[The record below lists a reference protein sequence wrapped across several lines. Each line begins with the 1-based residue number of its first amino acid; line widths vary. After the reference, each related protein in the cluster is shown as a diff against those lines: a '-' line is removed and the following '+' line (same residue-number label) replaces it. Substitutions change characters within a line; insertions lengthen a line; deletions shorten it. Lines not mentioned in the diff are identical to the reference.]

1 MENKFLTGKVVWITG
16 ATKGIGKEIAKKLIG
31 TGAKLVLSGSTPE
44 SIKKILDEYN
54 EYTNIF
60 FMPFDLKNSNQIE
73 IVAKKVQA
81 AFGSIDI
88 LINNAGIGKFA
99 PFTQLTEEDFDNT
112 KSINLKA
119 PFLLM
124 KQVLPDM
131 LEKKKGTII
140 NILSVVANKAFKY
153 SSIYAAS
160 KAGLLAMDRCLRE
173 EVRSEGIKIIDIFP
187 GATATDIWEPEQL
200 EKYSARMMKPEDVA
214 EAVFKVI
221 ELAMIDRL
229 MVEEISLRPQ
239 LGDL

>member
-1 MENKFLTGKVVWITG
+1 MENNFLNGKVVWITG

-31 TGAKLVLSGSTPE
+31 SGAKLVLSGSSPQ

-54 EYTNIF
+54 EYSNIF

-99 PFTQLTEEDFDNT
+99 PFTQLNEEDFDNT
-112 KSINLKA
+112 MSINLKA

-131 LEKKKGTII
+131 LEKKNGTII
-140 NILSVVANKAFKY
+140 NILSVVANKPFKN

-160 KAGLLAMDRCLRE
+160 KAALLAMDRSLRE
-173 EVRSEGIKIIDIFP
+173 EVRSEGIKIIDVLP
-187 GATATDIWEPEQL
+187 GATATDIWLPEQL
-200 EKYSARMMKPEDVA
+200 EKYSNRMMKPEDVA
-214 EAVFKVI
+214 EAVVKII
-221 ELAMIDRL
+221 ELAMNKRS

-239 LGDL
+239 WGDL